1 LHRLRAECEG
11 HRLQARAHS
20 VATNGKL
27 ANLHKVAYSAA
38 MPQARPA
45 LRRRYSVLV
54 KRRGRAST
62 GTWAWEIRRTPE
74 QLAIRLRKD
83 GFNTSK
89 AALSA
94 GKRALHTL
102 LENLSGEKLTA

>member
-1 LHRLRAECEG
+1 M
-11 HRLQARAHS
+11 LQARP
-20 VATNGKL
+20 VL
-27 ANLHKVAYSAA
+27 
-38 MPQARPA
+38 Q
-45 LRRRYSVLV
+45 RRYSVLV

-74 QLAIRLRKD
+74 QLAIRLQKN

-89 AALSA
+89 AALRA
-94 GKRALHTL
+94 GKKALHTL